1 MSLFQNYVDVFYNW
15 DKEVFRSLHHEDFM
29 FIRET
34 ELLMLDDHITVID
47 ELASKG
53 EMDWHTKATLSHED
67 EYLMAARWEQEGEII
82 MNVHVKKD
90 GLSWRA
96 LVSRTPIS

>member
-1 MSLFQNYVDVFYNW
+1 
-15 DKEVFRSLHHEDFM
+15 M
-29 FIRET
+29 FIREI

-47 ELASKG
+47 ELASKR
-53 EMDWHTKATLSHED
+53 EMDWHTKATLSHKD
-67 EYLMAARWEQEGEII
+67 GYLIAACWEQEGKII
-82 MNVHVKKD
+82 MNVHVKKL